1 MGFFFFTENPIRK
14 LKKIINV
21 KLVTLSSKLV
31 QNQWKY
37 KTDFLKFECPNL
49 LGQENA
55 TLWPS
60 NFVCQKVF
68 AWFNAPNLVSFFFF
82 YLFKAFGK
90 KILFPLDE

>member
-31 QNQWKY
+31 QNQWEY
-37 KTDFLKFECPNL
+37 KEDCLKFECPNL

-55 TLWPS
+55 TL
-60 NFVCQKVF
+60 
-68 AWFNAPNLVSFFFF
+68 
-82 YLFKAFGK
+82 
-90 KILFPLDE
+90 

>member
-1 MGFFFFTENPIRK
+1 MGFFFLQKTQYGN
-14 LKKIINV
+14 KKKINV
-21 KLVTLSSKLV
+21 KSVTLSSKLV

-37 KTDFLKFECPNL
+37 KADFLKFECPNL

-68 AWFNAPNLVSFFFF
+68 AWFNAPNLVSSFFF
-82 YLFKAFGK
+82 LFLL
-90 KILFPLDE
+90 I